1 MTTQELIEQ
10 LSKFPP
16 DTPVVIRGYESGYND
31 VQEVNP
37 QEMQLNINTI
47 WYYGAHGDNNH
58 QSKPIEGIPM
68 TPVVCL
74 YGTNHITDEKW
85 HGR

>member
-1 MTTQELIEQ
+1 MTVQELIEQ

-31 VQEVNP
+31 VQEAKS

-47 WYYGAHGDNNH
+47 WYGAINTIWYGAHGDNDH
-58 QSKPIEGIPM
+58 
-68 TPVVCL
+68 
-74 YGTNHITDEKW
+74 
-85 HGR
+85 

>member
-1 MTTQELIEQ
+1 MTVQELIEQ

-31 VQEVNP
+31 VQEAKS

-47 WYYGAHGDNNH
+47 WYGAHGDNDH
-58 QSKPIEGIPM
+58 
-68 TPVVCL
+68 
-74 YGTNHITDEKW
+74 
-85 HGR
+85 